1 MYDLERINKISKD
14 IEKYFYELESIG
26 LAKENINLPE
36 KFYSSSML
44 LFGIINRAIDLSE
57 EIIRKNPF
65 GMPSSYEQYFE
76 LLGEKGIIDKSL
88 SEELRKLTKDRNL
101 FAHQYFD
108 MDKKQVLNVLKR
120 IHHIK
125 DFVER
130 IKKVVGKSKS
140 V

>member
-1 MYDLERINKISKD
+1 MYDIEKINKIWKD
-14 IEKYFYELESIG
+14 IEKYFYELENIG
-26 LAKENINLPE
+26 LTKENINLPE

-44 LFGIINRAIDLSE
+44 LFGIINRAIDLAE
-57 EIIRKNPF
+57 EVIRKNPF

-76 LLGEKGIIDKSL
+76 LLGEKGIIDKNL
-88 SEELRKLTKDRNL
+88 SNELRKLTKDRNL

-108 MDKKQVLNVLKR
+108 MNKKQVLNVLKR
-120 IHHIK
+120 SYYVK

-130 IKKVVGKSKS
+130 IKKIIGKSKL